1 MTWKCYPTRIT
12 EHKFC
17 LLSIHVINKYA
28 TGVAGPITR
37 ELGRFP
43 MAGLGLFILSSF
55 PRRRE
60 SIWSCHEKVAIGHG
74 HVESRFRGR
83 DEPYLTQSGK

>member
-12 EHKFC
+12 ELMFC
-17 LLSIHVINKYA
+17 LLSTHVINKYA
-28 TGVAGPITR
+28 PGVASTIIR

-43 MAGLGLFILSSF
+43 MAGQGLFILSSF

-60 SIWSCHEKVAIGHG
+60 SMGSCHEKVAIGHG
-74 HVESRFRGR
+74 HVGSRFRGK
-83 DEPYLTQSGK
+83 DGTYVT